1 MKTDFLSYEYVTS
14 PFRPDWV
21 GALPPGAK
29 IGLINVRRNS
39 QRLVSEISWGALD
52 DAGSIT
58 SGTITIKWKNLE
70 ANPTSEAEKQRLYR
84 NAANALNRRL
94 RGVVIEKTDYRPRS
108 SPETL
113 FHEEAQVK
121 PSWLRAVGDAYALFD
136 ELRIEVS
143 EGIGFKTFLRRWT
156 ESSAE
161 GQIIAMLEAFRT
173 LREFRR
179 QVTAEVFAPDFKRA
193 KPPKN
198 FSDVIPG

>member
-136 ELRIEVS
+136 ELRIEV
-143 EGIGFKTFLRRWT
+143 
-156 ESSAE
+156 AE
-161 GQIIAMLEAFRT
+161 GT
-173 LREFRR
+173 
-179 QVTAEVFAPDFKRA
+179 
-193 KPPKN
+193 
-198 FSDVIPG
+198 S